1 MQLYALMHACLVLTP
16 PQNLAHNRI
25 EDMSVFHSMPDL
37 ISLNLDH
44 NKISKINLPPVSVTI
59 VQLCTFWLFFFFF

>member
-1 MQLYALMHACLVLTP
+1 MHACLVLIP

-37 ISLNLDH
+37 VSLNLDH
-44 NKISKINLPPVSVTI
+44 NKISKINLPPVSVT
-59 VQLCTFWLFFFFF
+59 VKRFCRFSLVFF